1 MGRVD
6 EKVAIVTGGAMGIGA
21 AHCRALAAEGAK
33 VVVCDI
39 ADNQGAALAAEI
51 GATYKHLDVSKE
63 DQWAAVLA
71 ETVAS
76 LGNIDILVN
85 NAGIAALT
93 PIATASTSDW
103 DRVISVNLTG
113 TFFGMRA
120 VAASMKDAGGGVIVN
135 TSSVAGLV
143 GTPGISAYVAS
154 KWGVRGMT
162 KSAAMDLGPDNIR
175 VFSIHPGAID
185 TPMSPAGDRKPGGQ
199 IIPRWGHAD
208 EVAKMMLFLVTD
220 ATFSTGTEFV
230 IDGGFTAR

>member
-6 EKVAIVTGGAMGIGA
+6 GKVAIVTGGAMGIGA
-21 AHCRALAAEGAK
+21 AHCRALAAEGAS
-33 VVVCDI
+33 VVLCDV
-39 ADNQGAALAAEI
+39 ADDQGTALAAEI
-51 GATYKHLDVSKE
+51 GATYKHLDVSNE
-63 DQWAAVLA
+63 AAWAEVVA

-103 DRVISVNLTG
+103 DRVIAVNLTG

-120 VAASMKDAGGGVIVN
+120 VAASMKEAGGGVIVN

-175 VFSIHPGAID
+175 VFSLHPGAID

-199 IIPRWGHAD
+199 IIARWGQVD
-208 EVAKMMLFLVTD
+208 EVAKMMMFLVTD

>member
-6 EKVAIVTGGAMGIGA
+6 GKVAIVTGGAMGIGA
-21 AHCRALAAEGAK
+21 AHCRALAEEGAH
-33 VVVCDI
+33 VVLCDV
-39 ADNQGAALAAEI
+39 ADEQGAALAAEI
-51 GATYKHLDVSKE
+51 GATYKHLDVSSE
-63 DQWAAVLA
+63 HEWADVVA
-71 ETVAS
+71 ETISA

-85 NAGIAALT
+85 NAGIATYT
-93 PIATASTSDW
+93 PIATGSTDDW
-103 DRVISVNLTG
+103 NRVIAVNLTG

-120 VAASMKDAGGGVIVN
+120 VAASMKEAGGGVIVN

-199 IIPRWGHAD
+199 IIPRWGRVD
-208 EVAKMMLFLVTD
+208 EVAKMMMFLVTD

>member
-1 MGRVD
+1 M
-6 EKVAIVTGGAMGIGA
+6 
-21 AHCRALAAEGAK
+21 
-33 VVVCDI
+33 
-39 ADNQGAALAAEI
+39 
-51 GATYKHLDVSKE
+51 KE
-63 DQWAAVLA
+63 
-71 ETVAS
+71 
-76 LGNIDILVN
+76 
-85 NAGIAALT
+85 
-93 PIATASTSDW
+93 
-103 DRVISVNLTG
+103 
-113 TFFGMRA
+113 
-120 VAASMKDAGGGVIVN
+120 AGGGVIVN

-199 IIPRWGHAD
+199 IIPRWGHVD
-208 EVAKMMLFLVTD
+208 EVAKMMMFLVTD

>member
-1 MGRVD
+1 MGKVD
-6 EKVAIVTGGAMGIGA
+6 GKVAIVTGGAMGIGA
-21 AHCRALAAEGAK
+21 AHGRELASEGAR
-33 VVVCDI
+33 VVLCDVN
-39 ADNQGAALAAEI
+39 DEHGAEVAREI
-51 GATYKHLDVSKE
+51 GATYFHLDVSNE
-63 DQWAAVLA
+63 DEWR
-71 ETVAS
+71 TVVDQVVS
-76 LGNIDILVN
+76 TLGNIDILVN
-85 NAGIAALT
+85 NAGIAAYT
-93 PIATASTSDW
+93 PIATGTTEDW
-103 DRVISVNLTG
+103 NRVIAVNLTG

-199 IIPRWGHAD
+199 IIPRGGQAE
-208 EVAKMMLFLVTD
+208 EVAKMMRFLVTD

>member
-63 DQWAAVLA
+63 DQWAAVVA

-93 PIATASTSDW
+93 QSQQRA
-103 DRVISVNLTG
+103 LQTG
-113 TFFGMRA
+113 
-120 VAASMKDAGGGVIVN
+120 I
-135 TSSVAGLV
+135 
-143 GTPGISAYVAS
+143 
-154 KWGVRGMT
+154 
-162 KSAAMDLGPDNIR
+162 
-175 VFSIHPGAID
+175 
-185 TPMSPAGDRKPGGQ
+185 
-199 IIPRWGHAD
+199 
-208 EVAKMMLFLVTD
+208 E
-220 ATFSTGTEFV
+220 
-230 IDGGFTAR
+230 